1 MSYDLAIFQLRG
13 TAAQLKATDETPV
26 SGRLCKETDLRL
38 WKIGDGSTT
47 YNALPYVLLD
57 GEQGANA
64 DVAFDVV
71 ALSDSRDGNLTCT
84 VNGVAQTGIAT
95 FTGVTDGDGRFEI
108 NLTDSIPN
116 IISANLVSAVGISGS
131 VCYGFLRINMI
142 TSFSVSYYSDA
153 GNLADSNLPVSFT
166 IVYTTS

>member
-1 MSYDLAIFQLRG
+1 MSYDLSIIQLRG
-13 TAAQLKATDETPV
+13 TAAQLKATNETPV

-57 GEQGANA
+57 GEEGANA

-71 ALSDSRDGNLTCT
+71 ALSDSRDGTFT

-95 FTGVTDGDGRFEI
+95 FTGVTDEVGALEI

-116 IISANLVSAVGISGS
+116 IISANLVSAVGVSNISR
-131 VCYGFLRINMI
+131 CYGILRINMI
-142 TSFSVSYYSDA
+142 TSFSVAYFSDPSSPA
-153 GNLADSNLPVSFT
+153 AINLPVSFT